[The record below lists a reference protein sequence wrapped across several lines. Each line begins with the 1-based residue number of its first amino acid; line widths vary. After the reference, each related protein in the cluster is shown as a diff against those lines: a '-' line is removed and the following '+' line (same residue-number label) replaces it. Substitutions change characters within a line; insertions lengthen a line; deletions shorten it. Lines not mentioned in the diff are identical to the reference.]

1 MMEVKS
7 FTFNDYQENTYLVV
21 SDNKCIIIDPGN
33 YYEEENLL
41 IKSYIDERSLI
52 PQYILITHAHID
64 HIASASDC
72 IKHYKI
78 PFYICRG
85 NSIMLDHYDIM
96 KGYMNV
102 DSEKPEV
109 SHWIEE
115 SEKKLT
121 VGSFEFNVN
130 YNPGHSPGCMSF
142 EIDSLIFCGDLI
154 FKGSIGRT
162 DLQTSNPAH
171 MEKSLEMFVNSFDV
185 NSTLLPGHREI
196 TTLDYELK
204 TNPFLVK
211 YAK

>member
-1 MMEVKS
+1 MLNYKKIIS
-7 FTFNDYQENTYLVV
+7 RLLDQNIYILSN
-21 SDNKCIIIDPGN
+21 DNKEAIIIDPGLGFDLIDG
-33 YYEEENLL
+33 YLKSENLSPKAVL
-41 IKSYIDERSLI
+41 A
-52 PQYILITHAHID
+52 THAHID

-72 IKHYKI
+72 IKNYNI

-102 DSEKPEV
+102 DSEKPQV

-115 SEKKLT
+115 TDKKLT

-162 DLQTSNPAH
+162 DLQTL
-171 MEKSLEMFVNSFDV
+171 SLI
-185 NSTLLPGHREI
+185 HI
-196 TTLDYELK
+196 
-204 TNPFLVK
+204 
-211 YAK
+211 

>member
-1 MMEVKS
+1 MIHYKRIVS
-7 FTFNDYQENTYLVV
+7 RLLDQNIYVLYNDLNEA
-21 SDNKCIIIDPGN
+21 IIVDPG
-33 YYEEENLL
+33 LGFDL
-41 IKSYIDERSLI
+41 IDNFLKNKKLTPIAI
-52 PQYILITHAHID
+52 IGTHAHID

-72 IKHYKI
+72 IKHYNI

-85 NSIMLDHYDIM
+85 NSIMLEHYDIM

-102 DSEKPEV
+102 DSERPGV

-115 SEKKLT
+115 SERKLT
-121 VGSFEFNVN
+121 IGSFEFNIN

-142 EIDSLIFCGDLI
+142 EIDSLILCGDLI

-162 DLQTSNPAH
+162 DLQTSNPAD

>member
-1 MMEVKS
+1 MLNYKKIIS
-7 FTFNDYQENTYLVV
+7 RLLDQNIYILSNDDKEA
-21 SDNKCIIIDPGN
+21 IIIDPGLGFDLIDR
-33 YYEEENLL
+33 YLKSENLSPIAVL
-41 IKSYIDERSLI
+41 A
-52 PQYILITHAHID
+52 THAHID
-64 HIASASDC
+64 HIASANDC
-72 IKHYKI
+72 IKNYNI

-102 DSEKPEV
+102 DSEKPQV

-115 SEKKLT
+115 TDKKLT

-185 NSTLLPGHREI
+185 NSTLLPGPVSYTHLTLPTNRE
-196 TTLDYELK
+196 
-204 TNPFLVK
+204 V
-211 YAK
+211 

>member
-1 MMEVKS
+1 MNYKKIIS
-7 FTFNDYQENTYLVV
+7 RLLDQNIYILSNDKNEA
-21 SDNKCIIIDPGN
+21 IIIDPGLGFDLIDD
-33 YYEEENLL
+33 YLKTQNLSPIAVL
-41 IKSYIDERSLI
+41 A
-52 PQYILITHAHID
+52 THAHID

-72 IKHYKI
+72 INHYNI
-78 PFYICRG
+78 PFYICKG
-85 NSIMLDHYDIM
+85 NSVMLEHYDLM
-96 KGYMNV
+96 KGYMSV
-102 DSEKPEV
+102 DSDRPKV

-115 SEKKLT
+115 TEKTLSI
-121 VGSFEFNVN
+121 GSFKFNVT

-162 DLQTSNPAH
+162 DLQTSNPVD
-171 MEKSLEMFVNSFDV
+171 MEKSLEIFVNSYDI

-196 TTLDYELK
+196 TTLEHELK

>member
-1 MMEVKS
+1 MIHYKRIVS
-7 FTFNDYQENTYLVV
+7 RLLDQNIYVLYNDLNEA
-21 SDNKCIIIDPGN
+21 IIVDPGLGFDLIDN
-33 YYEEENLL
+33 FLKNKNLTP
-41 IKSYIDERSLI
+41 ISII
-52 PQYILITHAHID
+52 GTHAHID

-72 IKHYKI
+72 IKHYNI

-85 NSIMLDHYDIM
+85 NSIMIEHYDIM

-102 DSEKPEV
+102 DSERPEV

-115 SEKKLT
+115 SERKLT
-121 VGSFEFNVN
+121 IGSFEFNVN

-162 DLQTSNPAH
+162 DLQTSNPAD

>member
-1 MMEVKS
+1 MIHYKRIVS
-7 FTFNDYQENTYLVV
+7 RLLDQNIYVLYNDLNEA
-21 SDNKCIIIDPGN
+21 IIVDPGLGFDLIDN
-33 YYEEENLL
+33 FLKNKNLTP
-41 IKSYIDERSLI
+41 IAII
-52 PQYILITHAHID
+52 GTHAHID

-72 IKHYKI
+72 IKHYNI

-85 NSIMLDHYDIM
+85 NIIMLENYDIM

-102 DSEKPEV
+102 DSERPEV

-115 SEKKLT
+115 SERKLT
-121 VGSFEFNVN
+121 IGSFEFNVN

-162 DLQTSNPAH
+162 DLQTSNPAD

>member
-1 MMEVKS
+1 MIHYKRIVS
-7 FTFNDYQENTYLVV
+7 RLLDQNIYVLYNDLNEA
-21 SDNKCIIIDPGN
+21 IIVDPGLGFDLIDN
-33 YYEEENLL
+33 FLKNKNLTP
-41 IKSYIDERSLI
+41 IAII
-52 PQYILITHAHID
+52 GTHAHID

-72 IKHYKI
+72 IKHYNI

-85 NSIMLDHYDIM
+85 NSIMLEHYDIM

-102 DSEKPEV
+102 DSERPEV

-115 SEKKLT
+115 SERKLT
-121 VGSFEFNVN
+121 IGSFEFNVN

-162 DLQTSNPAH
+162 DLQTSNPAD

>member
-1 MMEVKS
+1 MIHYKRIVS
-7 FTFNDYQENTYLVV
+7 RLLDQNIYVLYNDLNEA
-21 SDNKCIIIDPGN
+21 IIVDPGLGFDLIDN
-33 YYEEENLL
+33 FLKNKNLTP
-41 IKSYIDERSLI
+41 IAII
-52 PQYILITHAHID
+52 GTHAHID

-72 IKHYKI
+72 IKHYNI

-85 NSIMLDHYDIM
+85 NSIMLEHYDIM

-102 DSEKPEV
+102 DSERPEV

-115 SEKKLT
+115 SERKLT
-121 VGSFEFNVN
+121 IGSFEFNIN

-162 DLQTSNPAH
+162 DLQTSNPAD

>member
-1 MMEVKS
+1 MLNYKKIIS
-7 FTFNDYQENTYLVV
+7 RLLDQNIYILSN
-21 SDNKCIIIDPGN
+21 DNKEAIIIDPGLGFDLIDG
-33 YYEEENLL
+33 YLKSENLSPIAVL
-41 IKSYIDERSLI
+41 A
-52 PQYILITHAHID
+52 THAHID
-64 HIASASDC
+64 HIASANDC
-72 IKHYKI
+72 IKNYNI
-78 PFYICRG
+78 PFYICSG

-96 KGYMNV
+96 KGYMHV

-115 SEKKLT
+115 SDKKLT

-130 YNPGHSPGCMSF
+130 YNPGHSPGFMSF

>member
-1 MMEVKS
+1 MIHYKRIVS
-7 FTFNDYQENTYLVV
+7 RLLDQNIYVLYNDLNEA
-21 SDNKCIIIDPGN
+21 IIVDPGLGFDLIDN
-33 YYEEENLL
+33 FLKNKNLTP
-41 IKSYIDERSLI
+41 IAII
-52 PQYILITHAHID
+52 GTHAHID

-72 IKHYKI
+72 IKHYNI

-85 NSIMLDHYDIM
+85 NSIMLEHYDIM

-102 DSEKPEV
+102 DSERPEV

-115 SEKKLT
+115 SERKLT
-121 VGSFEFNVN
+121 IGSFEFNVN
-130 YNPGHSPGCMSF
+130 YNPGHSPGCVSF

-162 DLQTSNPAH
+162 DLQTSNPAD

>member
-1 MMEVKS
+1 MIHYKRIVS
-7 FTFNDYQENTYLVV
+7 RLLDQNIYVLYNDLNEA
-21 SDNKCIIIDPGN
+21 IIVDPGLGFDLIDN
-33 YYEEENLL
+33 FLKNKNLTP
-41 IKSYIDERSLI
+41 IAII
-52 PQYILITHAHID
+52 GTHAHID

-72 IKHYKI
+72 IKHYNI

-85 NSIMLDHYDIM
+85 NSIMLEHYDIM

-102 DSEKPEV
+102 DSERPEV

-115 SEKKLT
+115 SERKLT
-121 VGSFEFNVN
+121 IGSFEFNVN

-142 EIDSLIFCGDLI
+142 EIGSLIFCGDLI

-162 DLQTSNPAH
+162 DLQTSNPAD

>member
-1 MMEVKS
+1 MLRYKKIISRLLDQNIYVLS
-7 FTFNDYQENTYLVV
+7 N
-21 SDNKCIIIDPGN
+21 DNKEAIIIDPG
-33 YYEEENLL
+33 LGFDL
-41 IKSYIDERSLI
+41 IDDYLKSEHLSPIA
-52 PQYILITHAHID
+52 ILATHAHID

-72 IKHYKI
+72 IKHYNI
-78 PFYICRG
+78 PFYICRR
-85 NSIMLDHYDIM
+85 NNIMLEHYDIM

-102 DSEKPEV
+102 DSERPEV
-109 SHWIEE
+109 SHWIED
-115 SEKKLT
+115 SEKKLAI
-121 VGSFEFNVN
+121 GSFEFNVH

-162 DLQTSNPAH
+162 DLQASNPSD

-204 TNPFLVK
+204 TNPFLMK

>member
-1 MMEVKS
+1 M
-7 FTFNDYQENTYLVV
+7 FNYKKIISRLLDQNIYILSNNQK
-21 SDNKCIIIDPGN
+21 DAIIIDPGLGFELIDD
-33 YYEEENLL
+33 Y
-41 IKSYIDERSLI
+41 IKSKNLNPIAVLA
-52 PQYILITHAHID
+52 THAHID

-85 NSIMLDHYDIM
+85 NSIMLDYYDVM
-96 KGYMNV
+96 KGYMSV
-102 DSEKPEV
+102 KSERPVV

-115 SEKKLT
+115 TASTLSIGSFNFKLT
-121 VGSFEFNVN
+121 

-171 MEKSLEMFVNSFDV
+171 MEKSLEKFVNSFDV

-196 TTLDYELK
+196 TTLEYELK

>member
-1 MMEVKS
+1 
-7 FTFNDYQENTYLVV
+7 
-21 SDNKCIIIDPGN
+21 
-33 YYEEENLL
+33 
-41 IKSYIDERSLI
+41 
-52 PQYILITHAHID
+52 
-64 HIASASDC
+64 
-72 IKHYKI
+72 
-78 PFYICRG
+78 
-85 NSIMLDHYDIM
+85 MLEHYDIM

-102 DSEKPEV
+102 DSQRPEV
-109 SHWIEE
+109 THWIEE
-115 SEKKLT
+115 SEKKLII
-121 VGSFEFNVN
+121 GSFEFNVN

>member
-1 MMEVKS
+1 MLNYKRIISELLDQNIYILS
-7 FTFNDYQENTYLVV
+7 NEN
-21 SDNKCIIIDPGN
+21 KEAIIIDPGLGFDLIN
-33 YYEEENLL
+33 DYLQSNNLSPIAVL
-41 IKSYIDERSLI
+41 A
-52 PQYILITHAHID
+52 THAHID

-72 IKHYKI
+72 IKTYNI

-85 NSIMLDHYDIM
+85 NSMMLDYYDVM

-102 DSEKPEV
+102 VSEKPEV

-115 SEKKLT
+115 SDKKLT
-121 VGSFEFNVN
+121 IGSFEFNVN

-162 DLQTSNPAH
+162 DLQTSNPSH
-171 MEKSLEMFVNSFDV
+171 MEKSLEMFVNLFDV

>member
-1 MMEVKS
+1 MLNYKKIIS
-7 FTFNDYQENTYLVV
+7 RLLDQNIYILSNDDKEA
-21 SDNKCIIIDPGN
+21 IIIDPGLGFDLIDG
-33 YYEEENLL
+33 YLKSENLSPIAVL
-41 IKSYIDERSLI
+41 A
-52 PQYILITHAHID
+52 THAHID
-64 HIASASDC
+64 HIASANDC
-72 IKHYKI
+72 IKNYNI

-96 KGYMNV
+96 KGYMHV
-102 DSEKPEV
+102 DSVKPEV
-109 SHWIEE
+109 SNWIEE
-115 SEKKLT
+115 SEKKIT
-121 VGSFEFNVN
+121 VGSFKFNVN

>member
-1 MMEVKS
+1 MIHYKRIVS
-7 FTFNDYQENTYLVV
+7 RLLDQNIYVLYNDLNEA
-21 SDNKCIIIDPGN
+21 IIVDPGLGFDLIDN
-33 YYEEENLL
+33 FLKNKNLTP
-41 IKSYIDERSLI
+41 IAII
-52 PQYILITHAHID
+52 GTHAHID

-72 IKHYKI
+72 IKHYNI

-85 NSIMLDHYDIM
+85 NSIMLEHYDIM

-102 DSEKPEV
+102 DSERPEV

-115 SEKKLT
+115 SERKLT
-121 VGSFEFNVN
+121 IGSFEFNVN

-142 EIDSLIFCGDLI
+142 EIESLIFCGDLI

-162 DLQTSNPAH
+162 DLQTSNPAD

>member
-1 MMEVKS
+1 MM
-7 FTFNDYQENTYLVV
+7 L
-21 SDNKCIIIDPGN
+21 N
-33 YYEEENLL
+33 YY
-41 IKSYIDERSLI
+41 DV
-52 PQYILITHAHID
+52 
-64 HIASASDC
+64 
-72 IKHYKI
+72 
-78 PFYICRG
+78 
-85 NSIMLDHYDIM
+85 M
-96 KGYMNV
+96 KVYMNV
-102 DSEKPEV
+102 VSEKPDV

-115 SEKKLT
+115 SDKELT
-121 VGSFEFNVN
+121 IGSFKFNVN

-171 MEKSLEMFVNSFDV
+171 MEKSLEMFVNSYDV

-196 TTLDYELK
+196 TTLEHELK

>member
-1 MMEVKS
+1 MIHYKRIVS
-7 FTFNDYQENTYLVV
+7 RLLDQNIYVLYNDLNEA
-21 SDNKCIIIDPGN
+21 IIVDPGLGFDLIDN
-33 YYEEENLL
+33 FLKNKNLTP
-41 IKSYIDERSLI
+41 IAII
-52 PQYILITHAHID
+52 GTHAHID

-72 IKHYKI
+72 IKHYNI
-78 PFYICRG
+78 PFYICRE
-85 NSIMLDHYDIM
+85 NSIMLEHYDIM

-102 DSEKPEV
+102 DSERPEV

-115 SEKKLT
+115 SERKLT
-121 VGSFEFNVN
+121 IGSFEFNVN

-162 DLQTSNPAH
+162 DLQTSNPAD

>member
-1 MMEVKS
+1 MIHYKRIVS
-7 FTFNDYQENTYLVV
+7 RLLDQNIYVLYNDLNEA
-21 SDNKCIIIDPGN
+21 IIVDPGLGFDLIDN
-33 YYEEENLL
+33 FLKNKNLTP
-41 IKSYIDERSLI
+41 IAII
-52 PQYILITHAHID
+52 GTHAHID

-72 IKHYKI
+72 IKYYNI

-85 NSIMLDHYDIM
+85 NSIMLEHYDIM

-102 DSEKPEV
+102 DSERPEV

-115 SEKKLT
+115 SERKLT
-121 VGSFEFNVN
+121 IGSFEFNVN

-142 EIDSLIFCGDLI
+142 EIDSLIFCGYLI

-162 DLQTSNPAH
+162 DLQTSNPAD

>member
-1 MMEVKS
+1 MIHYKRIVS
-7 FTFNDYQENTYLVV
+7 RLLDQNIYVLYNDLNEA
-21 SDNKCIIIDPGN
+21 IIVDPGLGFDLIDN
-33 YYEEENLL
+33 FLKNKNLTP
-41 IKSYIDERSLI
+41 ISII
-52 PQYILITHAHID
+52 GTHAHID

-72 IKHYKI
+72 IKHYNI

-85 NSIMLDHYDIM
+85 NSIMLEHYDIM

-102 DSEKPEV
+102 DSERPEV

-115 SEKKLT
+115 SERKLT
-121 VGSFEFNVN
+121 IGSFEFNVN

-162 DLQTSNPAH
+162 DLQTSNPAD

>member
-1 MMEVKS
+1 MLNYKKIIS
-7 FTFNDYQENTYLVV
+7 RLLDQNIYILSN
-21 SDNKCIIIDPGN
+21 DNKEAIIIDPGLGFDLIDG
-33 YYEEENLL
+33 YLKSENLSPIAVL
-41 IKSYIDERSLI
+41 A
-52 PQYILITHAHID
+52 THAHID

-72 IKHYKI
+72 IKNYNI

-96 KGYMNV
+96 KWYMHV
-102 DSEKPEV
+102 EKPQV

-115 SEKKLT
+115 TDKKLT

-130 YNPGHSPGCMSF
+130 YNPGHSTGCMSF

-171 MEKSLEMFVNSFDV
+171 MEKSLEIFVNSFDV